1 MHSPLFRAL
10 HALPVGATH
19 FEPTTLAGF
28 AGVMRRVSARSRR
41 PAELSGRAFSC
52 GLFTAVS
59 AANPGDV
66 RYLVGVE
73 RTA

>member
-1 MHSPLFRAL
+1 
-10 HALPVGATH
+10 
-19 FEPTTLAGF
+19 
-28 AGVMRRVSARSRR
+28 MRRVSARSRW